1 MFCLVFFPSFFLKV
15 AIIQK
20 HKVHCATSKIKRA
33 KPKNDEQ
40 VGKVININNKKI
52 SALKWKAFFK
62 VTVST
67 GPSEYMCRRE
77 GGKDRDKGRRQ
88 ERENSVQE
96 NKEIA
101 KKIIIQKEEKPFGC
115 LLFVKDIQMNRQNLL
130 RFFFFFFQGRVN

>member
-1 MFCLVFFPSFFLKV
+1 MFCLVFFPLFFLEV
-15 AIIQK
+15 VIIHK
-20 HKVHCATSKIKRA
+20 HKVHCSTSKIKRD

-62 VTVST
+62 MTVST

-101 KKIIIQKEEKPFGC
+101 KNIHYTKRRKDFW
-115 LLFVKDIQMNRQNLL
+115 LLTICQRYSNEQTEST
-130 RFFFFFFQGRVN
+130 